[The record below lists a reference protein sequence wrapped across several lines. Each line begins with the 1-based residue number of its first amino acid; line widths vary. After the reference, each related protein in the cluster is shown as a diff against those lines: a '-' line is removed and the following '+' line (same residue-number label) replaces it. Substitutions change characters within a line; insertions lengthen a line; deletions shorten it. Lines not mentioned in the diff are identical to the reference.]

1 FAPVSAP
8 SPMVAR
14 LLRNRNKPV
23 SPACYCFDVA
33 GSGGRVSQGPA
44 KSMYALVEAA
54 LEVNESIVLPQ
65 MLLEFLSR
73 AYLSRIFQQQ
83 RQDSG
88 SLRLQLDLKSVPPQ
102 LTGLR
107 TELEDSETNDTWG
120 QSWIFH
126 GARFRSLCIQFFG
139 TRDGLATRYAGQSG
153 GCAGLTSCL
162 AGVRRTSS
170 ANANAQQQV
179 ILQRIS
185 DQSLERCSPH
195 TALVVE
201 LCGNPA
207 VRVNDYESLID
218 IVSTGNDAGVS

>member
-1 FAPVSAP
+1 
-8 SPMVAR
+8 MVAR

-23 SPACYCFDVA
+23 STVCYCFDVT

-83 RQDSG
+83 RQDFG

-102 LTGLR
+102 LTSLR

-126 GARFRSLCIQFFG
+126 GARFRSLCIQLFG

-153 GCAGLTSCL
+153 GCARAYVLFGW
-162 AGVRRTSS
+162 RS
-170 ANANAQQQV
+170 ANFFGHCKCAATSYRATNQ
-179 ILQRIS
+179 
-185 DQSLERCSPH
+185 
-195 TALVVE
+195 
-201 LCGNPA
+201 
-207 VRVNDYESLID
+207 
-218 IVSTGNDAGVS
+218 